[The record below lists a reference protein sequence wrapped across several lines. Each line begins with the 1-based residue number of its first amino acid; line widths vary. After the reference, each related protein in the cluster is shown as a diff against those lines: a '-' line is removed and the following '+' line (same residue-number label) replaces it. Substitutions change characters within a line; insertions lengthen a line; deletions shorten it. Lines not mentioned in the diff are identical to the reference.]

1 MELIQHLF
9 EEFLQ
14 VAEKVLDL
22 LDGEMDYPS
31 FQLELKKELDNTG
44 KMICREVL
52 EGADAWLKANP
63 KERKNWIV
71 ERKDEVKSVLTT
83 FGEMTFKRTYY
94 HNKKTGGYAHLID
107 LAAGLQPHAKTD
119 LAVRA
124 NLVDSAT
131 DVSYR
136 KAGKQVCLSSPECDL
151 SGQTVM
157 NMVRRTSLDNHTS
170 CSRGPKAQAR
180 VLHVQADEDHVHRQE
195 GGTALAK
202 LVYTTEG
209 YGPSLG
215 KRKCLSN
222 VRYTAGLY
230 KDNEAL
236 CQDVYDGIDSD
247 YDIDSIE
254 KLFVSGDGAHG

>member
-1 MELIQHLF
+1 MSHN
-9 EEFLQ
+9 
-14 VAEKVLDL
+14 
-22 LDGEMDYPS
+22 S
-31 FQLELKKELDNTG
+31 
-44 KMICREVL
+44 
-52 EGADAWLKANP
+52 
-63 KERKNWIV
+63 RKLRWWQPA
-71 ERKDEVKSVLTT
+71 S
-83 FGEMTFKRTYY
+83 
-94 HNKKTGGYAHLID
+94 
-107 LAAGLQPHAKTD
+107 LAAGLQPHAKAG

-136 KAGKQVCLSSPECDL
+136 KAG
-151 SGQTVM
+151 
-157 NMVRRTSLDNHTS
+157 SLDNHTS
-170 CSRGPKAQAR
+170 CSRDSKARAR

-254 KLFVSGDGAHG
+254 KLFVSGDGALWIKGLADYLGAVFLLDRYHINKCINESLAFCPELRSELRQAVEGFDLDAAKSVLKRARKKAATESEKERVA